1 MLKKKNLSNSA
12 QIDSEP
18 AQPEVINCEIF
29 SLFCELSF
37 SAQWKILPAQIIDS
51 PPILK
56 PKNLPT
62 SYSIWPIFSHECAT
76 WDSNTKR
83 SLVTAAAFLFIPH
96 RFASGSQKSR
106 RRRIRRTYLPTLE
119 TLAHDTLLGGK
130 LLWQR
135 RTLSTWPNSRIQLL
149 MCYGY
154 ARSLLAQRN
163 FMSFC

>member
-1 MLKKKNLSNSA
+1 MIFVLKKKNLSNSA

-106 RRRIRRTYLPTLE
+106 WRRIRRTYLPTLE
-119 TLAHDTLLGGK
+119 TWVHNTLLGGK

-135 RTLSTWPNSRIQLL
+135 STLSIWPNCSNIAPLTWRNSRTP
-149 MCYGY
+149 
-154 ARSLLAQRN
+154 LAQRI
-163 FMSFC
+163 